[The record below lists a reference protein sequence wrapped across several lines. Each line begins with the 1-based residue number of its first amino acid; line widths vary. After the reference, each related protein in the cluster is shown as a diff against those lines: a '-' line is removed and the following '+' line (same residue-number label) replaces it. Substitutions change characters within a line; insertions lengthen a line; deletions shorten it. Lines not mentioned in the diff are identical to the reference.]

1 MSESLDWNGWDKWV
15 DQKGKSLGT
24 IANSKMN
31 LGTIRTIVPQLTPLK
46 GMVYGIIK
54 LDVLGTI

>member
-1 MSESLDWNGWDKWV
+1 M